1 MKIQMFDK
9 VLLKS
14 GNTAYIV
21 EIFDGGQ
28 SFIADIDI
36 DEDTITDYIKLDD
49 IEEVIG

>member
-9 VLLKS
+9 VLLKN

-21 EIFDGGQ
+21 EIFDEGKA
-28 SFIADIDI
+28 FIADIDI
-36 DEDTITDYIKLDD
+36 DEDTITDCIKLDD